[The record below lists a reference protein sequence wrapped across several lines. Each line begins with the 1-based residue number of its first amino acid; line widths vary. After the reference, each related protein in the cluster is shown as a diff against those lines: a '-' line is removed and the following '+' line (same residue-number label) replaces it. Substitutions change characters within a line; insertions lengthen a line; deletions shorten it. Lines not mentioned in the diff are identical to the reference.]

1 MYKIKRFSKESDD
14 TKATILSVGSV
25 VPAAGSVKYIKDS
38 VKQAK
43 NAKKIFEASKVA
55 HDFSVASRHAAD
67 VVAKNRNMK
76 INDPM
81 YLKWIQDSNKERK
94 VAAELL
100 DAAKTAKKNSRRSAV
115 IASGLA
121 LGSVGM
127 MAGANYYN
135 KKSKK

>member
-1 MYKIKRFSKESDD
+1 MYKIKRFNKVSDN
-14 TKATILSVGSV
+14 TKSTILSVGSIIS
-25 VPAAGSVKYIKDS
+25 AAGSAKYIKDS

-43 NAKKIFEASKVA
+43 DAKKIFKAAKTA
-55 HDFSVASRHAAD
+55 NDFSVASRHAAN
-67 VVAKNRNMK
+67 VVAKNHGMK

-94 VAAELL
+94 VSKELL
-100 DAAKTAKKNSRRSAV
+100 DAAKASKKNSRRSAV

-127 MAGANYYN
+127 IAGANYYD